1 MDHFSDIS
9 SAEDL
14 DRLSEREQIEALSD
28 AYENKTSWLAK
39 GTIRGSG
46 EFVRSGFSESHFP
59 LELVQNADDEGA
71 TTILFEYDDQA
82 GQLRI
87 FDDGEGFNHLGVA
100 AVCQQ
105 GQSPKESN
113 KQIGF
118 MGIGFKS
125 LFEVCDRVNVHSNDY
140 HFGFDTAEDVS
151 EGDENNIPG
160 FLRPEWVGEDDI
172 PLDPMIVDNV
182 FENKPTTTIIGD
194 LSETHGIE
202 EALGSDNLSPSVFL
216 FLDNLE
222 EILIR
227 SVSGDLKRTLGGE
240 RKTDFDRSVRQA
252 KEGYVTEIESIA
264 EETKEVGEEG
274 RGILPDTPV
283 EMRELQHNGESDQ
296 FVLFRNVWGP
306 EDVERPQFRDDIDK
320 SDLFVAL
327 RLDEERQ
334 LTDSDGSIRV
344 SPLFSYLPVKQYRET
359 DLDFVVHAD
368 FDLTLNREDIQR
380 GSPWNKQ
387 VIEELRQQVLV
398 PVANTIANHE
408 TWHEQLEYIVPEEQG
423 NDGLIH
429 DRLLG
434 EFVKELNLMP
444 LLHIGG
450 DLDEDANPGLVAPED
465 AAIVADDVIDLL
477 GPATTY
483 DEIDNWPVL
492 AEQEDVI
499 RRIEDA
505 PEKKDL
511 SEVLK
516 NLSPGLAAEREIDW
530 FRRAFVRLAGFD
542 PTRTEFPAVGEMDN
556 QITNYR
562 NKRDAFT
569 NDIVPIEGGDLI
581 AGAESK
587 FRWGDVKLQ
596 PEGGYEGIE
605 GEVQELTDKPVVDSV
620 LFEGRCGQVVRLLFD
635 ELDAEVLTTAE
646 LLAEA
651 ATKGT
656 LSETSGRRIAKS
668 YASETSVDETSSEL
682 LRDLAITGAE
692 SDFLDEIEQNP
703 GPEKIGSTIEQW
715 AVNNWPDLTN
725 QDKEAVLRY
734 LKTRL
739 AESDGKEL
747 DIDGLDDITLP
758 RKDDE
763 KWVDTGRLL
772 FPKEFNPEY
781 DYECLVSEYPE
792 VFNDRR
798 GSKYCFVNPGIINKD
813 PDIWRNLLKKSLG
826 VRDAESN
833 KELSGK
839 IGEEFAR
846 EELEDRDVNIV
857 ADNSDRLQVGW
868 DLKDED
874 GNFYEVKSRV
884 GRVQNIDL
892 EGKQFKKFADA
903 QEEHSDYEY
912 YIVAVRNSLRPENTM
927 IQDISDVADVLDAQ
941 DELSFDPRNTDEEEP
956 I

>member
-1 MDHFSDIS
+1 MAHFSDIS

-14 DRLSEREQIEALSD
+14 DRLSKPNQIEALRD

-82 GQLRI
+82 GQLRV
-87 FDDGEGFNHLGVA
+87 FDDGGGFDHLGVA

-105 GQSPKESN
+105 GQSRKKSD

-125 LFEVCDRVNVHSNDY
+125 LFEVCNRVNVHSNDY

-151 EGDENNIPG
+151 EGDENDIPG
-160 FLRPEWVGEDDI
+160 FLRPEWVGEDDV
-172 PLDPMIVDNV
+172 PVGPMIADNV
-182 FENKPTTTIIGD
+182 FENEPTTTIVGD

-222 EILIR
+222 QILIR
-227 SVSGDLKRTLGGE
+227 SASGDLERTLGGR
-240 RKTDFDRSVRQA
+240 RKTDFGGSVRQA
-252 KEGYVTEIESIA
+252 KEKYVTEIESIT
-264 EETKEVGEEG
+264 EKTDEVGG
-274 RGILPDTPV
+274 DSRDILPDTPV
-283 EMRELQHNGESDQ
+283 EMRELRHNGKSDRY
-296 FVLFRNVWGP
+296 VLFRNVWGP

-320 SDLFVAL
+320 SDLFVAF
-327 RLDEERQ
+327 RLDEEGQ
-334 LTDSDGSIRV
+334 LTDSAGSIRV

-380 GSPWNKQ
+380 GSPWNEQ
-387 VIEELRQQVLV
+387 VIEELRRQVLV
-398 PVANTIANHE
+398 PVAKTIANHE

-423 NDGLIH
+423 TEGLIH

-434 EFVKELNLMP
+434 AFVEELNSMP

-483 DEIDNWPVL
+483 DEIGNWPVL
-492 AEQEDVI
+492 AKQEAVI
-499 RRIEDA
+499 SRIEDD
-505 PEKKDL
+505 PEKKGL

-516 NLSPGLAAEREIDW
+516 NLSPELAAEREIDW

-542 PTRTEFPAVGEMDN
+542 PTTTEFPTIGEMDDE
-556 QITNYR
+556 ITVDDS
-562 NKRDAFT
+562 KRDAFT
-569 NDIVPIEGGDLI
+569 NEIVPIEGGDLV
-581 AGAESK
+581 AGAETK

-605 GEVQELTDKPVVDSV
+605 DEVQELTDKAVVDSA
-620 LFEGRCGQVVRLLFD
+620 LFEGRWGHVVRHLFD
-635 ELDAEVLTTAE
+635 ELTEVLTTAE

-656 LSETSGRRIAKS
+656 LSETSARRIAKS
-668 YASETSVDETSSEL
+668 YASETSVDETSSKL

-703 GPEKIGSTIEQW
+703 DPEEIGSTIEQW
-715 AVNNWPDLTN
+715 AVNNWPYLTDH
-725 QDKEAVLRY
+725 DKKSVLRY
-734 LKTRL
+734 LKIRL
-739 AESDGKEL
+739 DESDGKKL

-758 RKDDE
+758 RKDDD
-763 KWVDTGRLL
+763 KWVDAGRLL
-772 FPKEFNPEY
+772 FPEEFNPDY
-781 DYECLVSEYPE
+781 DYERLIREYPE
-792 VFNDRR
+792 VFEDRR
-798 GSKYCFVNPGIINKD
+798 GSKYCFVDPGIINED
-813 PDIWRNLLKKSLG
+813 PDTWHTLLKKSLG
-826 VRDAESN
+826 VRDEQPN

-846 EELEDRDVNIV
+846 EELEDRGRNIV
-857 ADNSDRLQVGW
+857 ADNSDQQQVGW
-868 DLKDED
+868 DLKDDEN
-874 GNFYEVKSRV
+874 NFYEVKSRV

-903 QEEHSDYEY
+903 QEEYNDYEY
-912 YIVAVRNSLRPENTM
+912 YIIAVRHSLEPENTM